1 MLGEKNMTTVNTGRK
16 NKTFQLVINAMFVA
30 LTFAATWLI
39 NIRLP
44 LIGSGGL
51 IHMGNVPLFIG
62 GMLFGRKTG
71 AIAGAFGMALFDLMS
86 GWTAWA
92 PFTFI
97 IVGAMGYVVGY
108 IAEKKPFK
116 HAMTNNV
123 TSVVLATII
132 KVVGYYC
139 AEGILYGNWIVP
151 IGSIPGNI
159 IQVGFAGFIVI
170 LFIEPLRKIMKFS

>member
-1 MLGEKNMTTVNTGRK
+1 MTTIKTDRK

-62 GMLFGRKTG
+62 AMLFGRKTG

-97 IVGAMGYVVGY
+97 IVGTMGYIVGY
-108 IAEKKPFK
+108 IAEKEPFK
-116 HAMTNNV
+116 HATTNNV
-123 TSVVLATII
+123 TSVVLATIV

-159 IQVGFAGFIVI
+159 IQVGVAGFIVI